1 MARITAPEPDLT
13 PDRLRREAKTLR
25 RASRA
30 GEPGA
35 LYRLRTV
42 LPKADPQRLRHAD
55 ALHVVARE
63 HGFASWPKLKL
74 SAELHGLDRAAAAQ
88 RLGLALQLGQAAVAE
103 ALLVRMPDLPQ
114 GFFGLQVAL
123 YDIDAVRA
131 ALAREPKLATD
142 VAGTK
147 RPILHLAFS
156 RWIKARPDL
165 ETEMLA
171 VAEALV
177 AAGADVNDGFAP
189 DPGDPHRLSALYGA
203 IGHADNMALGR
214 WLLDKGA
221 SPDDGESLYH
231 ATELGHHEGLR
242 MLLEAGA
249 TPHGTNALLR
259 AMDFDD
265 VAAVEMLLAHGAR
278 ADDFNAGEVGGE
290 QPWVV
295 PPLHQAARRRC
306 SPEMVDLLLKH
317 GADPGRRY
325 RGASVYGFAR
335 VHGHAAL
342 ARRLEARVAAV
353 ALTPQEAL
361 LAAAAEGRDSAGSA
375 LDPAHIPEAYRDIL
389 HEIVP
394 MPDRLDHVRHLLAL
408 GLPFDQP
415 DAQGLTPVQMAGWA
429 GLPEAL
435 RLFLDLGPDVAHVN
449 GYGGGLVDTILHGA
463 ANNPARAETSCDY
476 EACLD
481 MALAAGALLP
491 RRSMRTT
498 ADDGLRALMEDW
510 AEAHPER
517 VA

>member
-177 AAGADVNDGFAP
+177 AAGADVNDGFGSEKHSWVATQQLVVMRQYL
-189 DPGDPHRLSALYGA
+189 DS
-203 IGHADNMALGR
+203 IGHDSKPI
-214 WLLDKGA
+214 WI
-221 SPDDGESLYH
+221 
-231 ATELGHHEGLR
+231 TELGLHWGYDGMLFSGQEGYDNSCDPLPQPSGSYQTQAVIGYLDAVFDWLDANAASKNIEKWF
-242 MLLEAGA
+242 LLSTYENI
-249 TPHGTNALLR
+249 TTCNA
-259 AMDFDD
+259 
-265 VAAVEMLLAHGAR
+265 
-278 ADDFNAGEVGGE
+278 
-290 QPWVV
+290 
-295 PPLHQAARRRC
+295 
-306 SPEMVDLLLKH
+306 
-317 GADPGRRY
+317 
-325 RGASVYGFAR
+325 
-335 VHGHAAL
+335 
-342 ARRLEARVAAV
+342 
-353 ALTPQEAL
+353 
-361 LAAAAEGRDSAGSA
+361 SAYA
-375 LDPAHIPEAYRDIL
+375 
-389 HEIVP
+389 
-394 MPDRLDHVRHLLAL
+394 
-408 GLPFDQP
+408 
-415 DAQGLTPVQMAGWA
+415 GLT
-429 GLPEAL
+429 
-435 RLFLDLGPDVAHVN
+435 LFDGPNIGANLTAVGQFFRDRVLGISP
-449 GYGGGLVDTILHGA
+449 
-463 ANNPARAETSCDY
+463 
-476 EACLD
+476 
-481 MALAAGALLP
+481 
-491 RRSMRTT
+491 
-498 ADDGLRALMEDW
+498 
-510 AEAHPER
+510 
-517 VA
+517 